1 MTRFATMMVLLGAL
15 PATPAAAQTPTPT
28 PVRAAD
34 ICAADGGR
42 AMCGYRQPED
52 LMRVPGTPWLLV
64 SQTATNGGLTAI
76 DVRDRSS
83 RRLFPAPEAKVAFDR
98 KRYADCPG
106 APPAGDEFTVAGLAV
121 RAGPAATVY
130 AVGLRQRRAIEV
142 FELDTRAATPSV
154 TWVGCVPTPAGL
166 GLNSVAPLPNG
177 GFITSKFLTWGG
189 DMQAEVARAR
199 AGQINGEAWSWA
211 PGAGWAKVPE
221 SESAG
226 ANGVVTSA
234 DGRWLYLV
242 GWGSRSF
249 SKIALGGATPGRRDI
264 QLGFRLDNIHWA
276 DDGSI
281 LGAGQ
286 AGTEAAP
293 TTKVVKID
301 PETLTVTDLVEVA
314 DTPAFGVGSAAAE
327 VGDEIWV
334 GSPRRDRI
342 AIFAR
347 PRAPGTR

>member
-1 MTRFATMMVLLGAL
+1 MRYLVWTAAALAAAVPAL
-15 PATPAAAQTPTPT
+15 PTAAQVPAATPAAICEADG
-28 PVRAAD
+28 VRAL
-34 ICAADGGR
+34 
-42 AMCGYRQPED
+42 CGYRQPED
-52 LMRVPGTPWLLV
+52 MVRVPGTDWLLV

-76 DVRDRSS
+76 DIRDGSS
-83 RRLFPAPEAKVAFDR
+83 RRLFPAPSAKIAFDR
-98 KRYADCPG
+98 QRYADCPG
-106 APPAGDEFTVAGLAV
+106 APPAADEFTVAGLAV
-121 RAGPAATVY
+121 RAGPVATVY
-130 AVGLRQRRAIEV
+130 GVGLRKRRAIEV
-142 FELDTRAATPSV
+142 FELDTRAGTPAV

-177 GFITSKFLTWGG
+177 SFVTSKFLTWGG
-189 DMQAEVARAR
+189 DIEAEVARAR
-199 AGQINGEAWSWA
+199 AGQVNGEVWSWA
-211 PGAGWAKVPE
+211 PGAGWAKVPGT
-221 SESAG
+221 ESAG

-249 SKIALGGATPGRRDI
+249 SKIALGRATPERRDI

-301 PETLTVTDLVEVA
+301 PETLAVTDFVEVA
-314 DTPAFGVGSAAAE
+314 DSPAFGVGSAATE

-347 PRAPGTR
+347 PAEAEAR